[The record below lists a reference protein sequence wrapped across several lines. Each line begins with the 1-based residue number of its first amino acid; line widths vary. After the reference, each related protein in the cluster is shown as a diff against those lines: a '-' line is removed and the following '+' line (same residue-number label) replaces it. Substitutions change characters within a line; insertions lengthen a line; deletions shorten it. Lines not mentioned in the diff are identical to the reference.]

1 MKMRNWTCG
10 LMMGMAMAWGFGCES
25 DNSDGTPETND
36 AAETNPDAVETN
48 AAASLTGIYTFK
60 HETMELEQ
68 NGSSLTGG
76 VVAAGFVQDPAN
88 PVQWPVPVVGSVD
101 AEGVVQ
107 LQELLIYTLNPAQN
121 YVIYK
126 VGELVGSNKL
136 VLAVT
141 AGQKPQTQVWIRV
154 STDL

>member
-1 MKMRNWTCG
+1 
-10 LMMGMAMAWGFGCES
+10 MMGMAMVWGFGCES
-25 DNSDGTPETND
+25 GDSNGTPETND
-36 AAETNPDAVETN
+36 AAETNSDAGETN
-48 AAASLTGIYTFK
+48 AAASLTGVYTFK

-76 VVAAGFVQDPAN
+76 VVVAGFVQNPAN

-101 AEGVVQ
+101 AKGVVR
-107 LQELLIYTLNPAQN
+107 LQELLIYPVNPAQN
-121 YVIYK
+121 YVIDK

-141 AGQKPQTQVWIRV
+141 AGQTPQTQVWIRV